1 MDIAEVRSKIDDL
14 DQRMLDLFL
23 ERMNLMGDVAKYKE
37 EHHLPIEDRTR
48 EREVL
53 ARVMDGAGDMEE
65 YAFYFFSKLMS
76 LARARQNELLSSPTR
91 VRALTERA
99 VAHVDDLFPKTHPLH
114 EDVQGRL

>member
-23 ERMNLMGDVAKYKE
+23 ERMSLMGEVAKYKE

-53 ARVMDGAGDMEE
+53 ARVMDRAGDMEE
-65 YAFYFFSKLMS
+65 YSFYFFSKLMS
-76 LARARQNELLSSPTR
+76 HDESSRCPPVAR
-91 VRALTERA
+91 
-99 VAHVDDLFPKTHPLH
+99 
-114 EDVQGRL
+114 